1 MGPVRRKKG
10 LEFSCGTGTGDP
22 ALSLLCLGFDPW
34 PGMNFH
40 VAKKKEGGSA
50 CCGTVETNPT
60 SIHEDTGSILAS
72 LSGSEN
78 LVLLWLWLWLWCRLG
93 ATALIGPLAWELPC
107 ALKRQKKEEGE

>member
-1 MGPVRRKKG
+1 MFLKVKKFFKKG
-10 LEFSCGTGTGDP
+10 SSLAAEQVEDL
-22 ALSLLCLGFDPW
+22 ALSLQWLGFDPW

-40 VAKKKEGGSA
+40 VAKKKEGGSS

-93 ATALIGPLAWELPC
+93 ATALIGPLA
-107 ALKRQKKEEGE
+107 